1 MGLFRDLNQAAIE
14 ANVGKNGYKVFLAL
28 LEQTLGYG
36 KSTDRL
42 TDNRLAYLSKVRI
55 DRFRPALQ
63 AVLAC
68 GVFEQT
74 PAKKFQYRYT
84 IGQSFLEKYPNLEFY
99 TPALPKKRAD
109 SQKTEAI
116 SEKERHTALDLN
128 PLLSSFLQPL
138 QTLIQSSA
146 DMMQQQ
152 MQQQNEWINIL
163 LKAQVNQQNPSQ
175 PQPSNPALPA
185 DMTHPTTHTMTQAK
199 TALDLDAAAF
209 GKAKCSNSNPN
220 PNPNSNPNIN
230 INTNPLNS
238 AAVVNIPLYDNPA
251 LYRNED
257 QLGKTRLEIRLKTAP
272 DATTITASK
281 ASSPSPTLRKT
292 EPNADQNQK
301 CDPNSDHS
309 DQHSTAESRIIHAHN
324 LIRATR
330 IAEELINISEDPDYL
345 PLSQTALAA
354 YAEDSS
360 DSSTSL
366 SQYDRDDDAAIELP
380 EVLPLPKAIAECIP
394 VEDYPECNTL
404 LASLSAQKQ
413 RDVFVVYEDIIQRDG
428 VHYPLPLFKSLVKK
442 ATKTGSQGLSVP
454 QGIAK
459 AKARKVSAANKITH
473 PSMVIQTPEV
483 RAEREQQERESHDES
498 LRSMLRI
505 NSKLAGMNIEDFA
518 EKMLLSHLLPV

>member
-1 MGLFRDLNQAAIE
+1 MSLFRDLNRATIE
-14 ANVGKNGYKVFLAL
+14 ANVGKNAYKVFLAL

-55 DRFRPALQ
+55 DRFRPAVQ
-63 AVLAC
+63 AILAC

-74 PAKKFQYRYT
+74 PAKKFQFRYT
-84 IGQSFLEKYPNLEFY
+84 IGQSFLEKYPDLEFY

-109 SQKTEAI
+109 SQKTEQI

-128 PLLSSFLQPL
+128 TSLSSFLQPL
-138 QTLIQSSA
+138 QTLIQSST

-152 MQQQNEWINIL
+152 MQQQNQWIDIL
-163 LKAQVNQQNPSQ
+163 LQAQMNQNNLSQ
-175 PQPSNPALPA
+175 ATTPPAET
-185 DMTHPTTHTMTQAK
+185 THPTTHPTTHAK
-199 TALDLDAAAF
+199 TAADLDAAAF
-209 GKAKCSNSNPN
+209 SKAERSNLDS
-220 PNPNSNPNIN
+220 NSNPNIN

-238 AAVVNIPLYDNPA
+238 AAVVNIPLYDKQA

-272 DATTITASK
+272 DTTTITAIN
-281 ASSPSPTLRKT
+281 SSNPCQTLRKT

-324 LIRATR
+324 LIHASR

-354 YAEDSS
+354 YAEDSRY
-360 DSSTSL
+360 SSTSCP
-366 SQYDRDDDAAIELP
+366 SQYDREDDVPIELP
-380 EVLPLPKAIAECIP
+380 EVLPIPKAIAECIP

-404 LASLSAQKQ
+404 LSTLSAQKQ

-483 RAEREQQERESHDES
+483 RAERERQERESHDES